1 MHDGTVRVF
10 LVDDHEVVRVGLQNM
25 LAGYGDI
32 EIVGTASSG
41 KEALANVP
49 QCDVDVVLLDLR
61 LPDTQGLEV
70 LIELVARPEAPA
82 VLVLTVYDD
91 HDLVIGAARAGA
103 RGYVLKNASGDELV
117 TAIRK
122 IAAGGRY
129 YADEIMATLIDG
141 DGREGDAGLTG
152 RELEVLGLLVD
163 GLTNRDIGSR
173 LHLSSDTVKTHL
185 GNAYRK
191 LGVVSRTQAVAAVL
205 QRGLLDQSSHSV

>member
-1 MHDGTVRVF
+1 MHDGKVRVF

-70 LIELVARPEAPA
+70 LSELVARPEAPA

-141 DGREGDAGLTG
+141 DGREGDVGLTG

-205 QRGLLDQSSHSV
+205 QRGLLDQSSHSA

>member
-41 KEALANVP
+41 KEALAKVP

-70 LIELVARPEAPA
+70 LIELVALPEAPA

-141 DGREGDAGLTG
+141 DGREGDVGLTG

-205 QRGLLDQSSHSV
+205 QRGLLDQSSHSA

>member
-1 MHDGTVRVF
+1 MHDGKVRVF

-70 LIELVARPEAPA
+70 LSELVARPEAPA

-141 DGREGDAGLTG
+141 DGREGDAGLRPAPTILSAKKFFCVCEI
-152 RELEVLGLLVD
+152 EL
-163 GLTNRDIGSR
+163 
-173 LHLSSDTVKTHL
+173 
-185 GNAYRK
+185 
-191 LGVVSRTQAVAAVL
+191 
-205 QRGLLDQSSHSV
+205 